1 MSWKSFKNK
10 AKGFFSR
17 VWNGIKTG
25 YGKVKEFIRN
35 KVTPIYEKIKPYV
48 NIIPGAS
55 TITGVVDKILPKVN
69 QTSDDAGTALKQG
82 VKMAADKLQEK
93 YRNNS

>member
-17 VWNGIKTG
+17 VWNGIKSG

-35 KVTPIYEKIKPYV
+35 KVAPIYEKIKPYV
-48 NIIPGAS
+48 NLVPGGGV
-55 TITGVVDKILPKVN
+55 ITGVVDKILPKVN
-69 QTSDDAGTALKQG
+69 QISDDPNTALKQG
-82 VKMAADKLQEK
+82 VKMAADKLGEK
-93 YRNNS
+93 LGNN